1 MPFLPGNS
9 IIILYGHKAVM
20 NAFWWGNMNKNINE
34 LFCKENVEQIHVPE
48 IVRTDLFNII
58 EEKLKKAGFY
68 YRIAYRVKAVDSTVD
83 KLIFKDYR
91 RPGTENEDKKMQ
103 DLIGIRIMLYFVDD
117 VVICRNLLDTLFIE
131 PGIWETTETTEY
143 EFKAMKV
150 NGIFKLPGYLAKTIV
165 NPVLSDYIDDTF
177 EVQVRTNSF
186 EGWHEIE
193 HDLRYKGSVFGE
205 GNEAL
210 ARRMNS
216 ILATFELCDDS
227 LVKILEDLGHQ
238 HYKDHKWGDMIRC
251 HYRLKLNNDLM
262 SQEIVDVFNED
273 TELAKVFFKFPRNDA
288 ITKLWN
294 NTLDYSQIPELSVD
308 YIVRIVNEIGPK
320 DERLF
325 KAFAQI
331 DSRTKTDDNQAVKHK
346 KFEPFRT
353 LGKYVVF
360 QSNTTIETA
369 NLGMNEAFRKAAGYI
384 YAWVK
389 SRYNNCLSNLPETV
403 GNYDGSEPGYSVK
416 IVYDEEKTYFE
427 EVSTHI
433 DSKIASRIWI
443 SRAVIK
449 NDDGKLSFYV
459 VNEYAEPSE
468 RYRDNENVLFSRP
481 NFYGEIAD
489 NIGIIDVD
497 KLREN
502 VFNVDKDSYND
513 LKSLIE
519 SKDRMF
525 PVVVFA
531 GDHDAWMNEFD
542 IDFFAKLVGYYC
554 HVRIIQDT
562 DVSSEFAEDFK
573 LDKDN
578 IDKSI
583 TVFYRGKE
591 PKTSYKSDILDTTF
605 EVIKLEQKKYWNENG
620 CRAYR
625 RQLVSEIR
633 EDNARQADK

>member
-1 MPFLPGNS
+1 MIECIS
-9 IIILYGHKAVM
+9 YE
-20 NAFWWGNMNKNINE
+20 WGYMNKNINE
-34 LFCKENVEQIHVPE
+34 LFSKENVEQIVVPD

-58 EEKLKKAGFY
+58 EDKLKKAGFY

-91 RPGTENEDKKMQ
+91 RAGTENEEKKMQ

-117 VVICRNLLDTLFIE
+117 VAICRSLLDTLFAE
-131 PGIWETTETTEY
+131 PGIWETTETAEY
-143 EFKAMKV
+143 EFKAMKI

-165 NPVLSDYIDDTF
+165 NPMLSDYIDDTF

-205 GNEAL
+205 GNESL
-210 ARRMNS
+210 ARKMNS
-216 ILATFELCDDS
+216 ILATYELCDDS
-227 LVKILEDLGHQ
+227 LVKTLEDLGHQ
-238 HYKDHKWGDMIRC
+238 HYKDHKWSDMIRC
-251 HYRLKLNNDLM
+251 HYRLKLNNELM
-262 SQEIVDVFNED
+262 SSEITDVFNKD
-273 TELAKVFFKFPRNDA
+273 TELAKVFFKFPRQDA

-294 NTLDYSQIPELSVD
+294 NTMDYSQIPELSVD
-308 YIVRIVNEIGPK
+308 YVVRTVNEIGPR

-325 KAFAQI
+325 RAFTQI
-331 DSRTKTDDNQAVKHK
+331 DARKGSDDNQSVKHK
-346 KFEPFRT
+346 KFEPFKK

-360 QSNTTIETA
+360 QSETKIETS
-369 NLGMNEAFRKAAGYI
+369 NIGVHEAFKKASSYI

-389 SRYNNCLSNLPETV
+389 SRYSHCLDNLPQTV
-403 GNYDGSEPGYSVK
+403 EDYQGYEPGYSVR
-416 IVYDEEKTYFE
+416 IIYDEVKMYFE
-427 EVSTHI
+427 EMSTHI
-433 DSKIASRIWI
+433 DSKISSRIWI
-443 SRAVIK
+443 SRAVVS
-449 NDDGKLSFYV
+449 NDADGLLFYV

-489 NIGIIDVD
+489 NIGIRDVD
-497 KLREN
+497 KLKEYVVNIDEN
-502 VFNVDKDSYND
+502 SYSELKRLIDSA
-513 LKSLIE
+513 
-519 SKDRMF
+519 DRRF

-531 GDHDAWMNEFD
+531 GKHEGWMDEFD

-554 HVRIIQDT
+554 HVRIIQDIHVAEQFASDYMLERT
-562 DVSSEFAEDFK
+562 DV
-573 LDKDN
+573 KD
-578 IDKSI
+578 SI
-583 TVFYRGKE
+583 TVFYKGQE
-591 PKTSYKSDILDTTF
+591 PKTSYRSDILESTF

-633 EDNARQADK
+633 EDNAVQKEDKQHERRG